1 MFVTF
6 YFHDND
12 FSSSIHNAM
21 KALDADYNLA
31 NFSERPEQLK
41 EAICNLADGFAM
53 ARSVM
58 SWNSVQKSHLEY
70 FKAHGRVVFTKNTP
84 ENGGNHSAVSID
96 LNIHYI
102 WTH

>member
-12 FSSSIHNAM
+12 FAEPIFRAM
-21 KALDADYNLA
+21 KALDADYNLV

-41 EAICNLADGFAM
+41 EAVCVLANGFTQM
-53 ARSVM
+53 RSVM
-58 SWNSVQKSHLEY
+58 NWAIASKNHLEY
-70 FKAHGRVVFTKNTP
+70 FKAHGKVKFTRDTP

-96 LNIHYI
+96 LATHHIWIH
-102 WTH
+102 

>member
-12 FSSSIHNAM
+12 FANPIFNAM
-21 KALDADYNLA
+21 KALDYDYNLA

-41 EAICNLADGFAM
+41 EAICHLADGFAAM
-53 ARSVM
+53 RSVM
-58 SWNSVQKSHLEY
+58 SHNSEPKKYIEY
-70 FKAHGRVVFTKNTP
+70 LKAHGRVKFTRETP
-84 ENGGNHSAVSID
+84 ENGGNYSAVSID
-96 LNIHYI
+96 LNTHYI

>member
-12 FSSSIHNAM
+12 FTSPIHNAM
-21 KALDADYNLA
+21 KSLDTNYNLA

-41 EAICNLADGFAM
+41 EAICHLADGFTAM
-53 ARSVM
+53 RSVM
-58 SWNSVQKSHLEY
+58 SHNTVHKNHIEY
-70 FKAHGRVVFTKNTP
+70 FKAHGKVKFTRDTP

-96 LNIHYI
+96 LSTHYI
-102 WTH
+102 WIH